1 MARHGGEHLLIL
13 LAVLA
18 LIACADPTPEDDGLP
33 SPVATIAPPS
43 EPNPGAE
50 VRPED
55 LTRALGEA
63 WAARPE
69 DYTPRTRHLVDPA
82 GREPQFL
89 NRLFLQTSPYL
100 LQHAHNPV
108 DWYPWGDEAFEAA
121 RRLNRPVFL
130 SVGYSTCHWCHVME
144 EESFEDL
151 EIAEYLNANFI
162 CIKVD
167 REERPDVD
175 SVYMTAVH
183 ALRGRGGWPMTV
195 FLTPDREPFYAGTYF
210 PPRDG
215 ARGDRPGFLT
225 ILREIRKGWA
235 DDRSNI
241 DSTAARL
248 AAHIQQR
255 LGPQDVQPIGT
266 IDASVMRRAVLAVGS
281 GFDDEWGGMS
291 RRSKFPSN
299 TPVRFL
305 LREHRRSGDTGA
317 RRMAHLTLTKMAAG
331 GMNDQVGGGFHRY
344 ATDERWLV
352 PHFEKMLYD
361 NALLAVAYLEGWQAT
376 GDASYADTAR
386 AVLQYVERE
395 MVAPGGAFYSATDAD
410 SPNPAGEREEGWFFT
425 WTPDEVTA
433 VLDPG
438 AAALATA
445 VWGLTPRGN
454 FEHRNIPWLERPL
467 HETAKQL
474 GRPTEDVQAELVAI
488 KEALYVARAKRPPP
502 LLDDKIL
509 TAWNGLMISAFATA
523 ARDLA
528 EPRYALVAGR
538 AAVFLLTNLRRAGT
552 LHRAWKDGQV
562 GALGILDDHA
572 FLCAGLLDL
581 FEATGEVRWLDEAI
595 ALDAQLRRRFA
606 DPRGG
611 WFLTASDGEK
621 LLAREKPIS
630 DGAEPSGNSVH
641 VLNLLRLSELTTDPS
656 YRVRADAAMKAVEG
670 TLTRAPIQLSEMLL
684 GVDWTLDRPIEVA
697 IIAPTGGRAAAAAFE
712 RELGRRF
719 LPNKV
724 AVVLEEGPAL
734 VAASERVPWLSG
746 KKARGGQV
754 TAYVCEAGICE
765 LPADTAQDFGDQLDG
780 RRHAG
785 ASAPQPD

>member
-1 MARHGGEHLLIL
+1 MDGHGPEHLLIL

-18 LIACADPTPEDDGLP
+18 LVACTEPTPEDDDPLPTTAAALHSPGLL
-33 SPVATIAPPS
+33 
-43 EPNPGAE
+43 NPGAE
-50 VRPED
+50 VRPAE
-55 LTRALGEA
+55 LSAALAEA

-69 DYTPRTRHLVDPA
+69 DYSPRTRHLADPA
-82 GREPQFL
+82 GREPKFV

-121 RRLNRPVFL
+121 RRLNRPVLL

-162 CIKVD
+162 CVKVD

-183 ALRGRGGWPMTV
+183 AMRQRGGWPMTV
-195 FLTPDREPFYAGTYF
+195 FLTPDREPFYGGTYF

-225 ILREIRKGWA
+225 ILREIRKGWTN
-235 DDRSNI
+235 DRSNI
-241 DSTAARL
+241 DRTAAQL
-248 AAHIQQR
+248 AAHIKRR

-266 IDASVMRRAVLAVGS
+266 IDASVMRRAVLAVGAE
-281 GFDDEWGGMS
+281 FDDEWGGMT
-291 RRSKFPSN
+291 RRSKFPSS
-299 TPVRFL
+299 TPLRFL
-305 LREHRRSGDTGA
+305 LREYRRSGDVGA
-317 RRMAHLTLTKMAAG
+317 RRMARLTLTNMAAG
-331 GMNDQVGGGFHRY
+331 GINDLVGGGFHRY
-344 ATDERWLV
+344 STDQRWLV

-361 NALLAVAYLEGWQAT
+361 NALLVVAYLEGWQAT
-376 GDASYADTAR
+376 GDPSYVATAR
-386 AVLQYVERE
+386 DVLRYVERE

-425 WTPDEVTA
+425 WTPDEVAA
-433 VLDPG
+433 VLDPEG
-438 AAALATA
+438 AALATA
-445 VWGLTPRGN
+445 VWGLTAAGN

-467 HETAKQL
+467 EETAKEL
-474 GRPTEDVQAELVAI
+474 GRPVEELQAELVNI
-488 KEALYVARAKRPPP
+488 KEALYAARAKRPPP

-528 EPRYALVAGR
+528 EPRHALVASR
-538 AAVFLLTNLRRAGT
+538 AAAFLLANLRRDGT

-595 ALDAQLRRRFA
+595 ALDSQLRLRFA
-606 DPRGG
+606 DPKGG
-611 WFLTASDGEK
+611 WFLTASDGEQ
-621 LLAREKPIS
+621 LLAREKPTS

-641 VLNLLRLSELTTDPS
+641 VLNLLRLTELTADPS

-670 TLTRAPIQLSEMLL
+670 TITRAPVQLSEMLL
-684 GVDWTLDRPIEVA
+684 GVDWTLDRPTEVA
-697 IIAPTGGRAAAAAFE
+697 IVAPAGGRAAAAAYQ

-734 VAASERVPWLSG
+734 VEATRRVPWLSG
-746 KKARGGQV
+746 KKARNGQV
-754 TAYVCEAGICE
+754 TAYVCEQGICE
-765 LPADTAQDFGDQLDG
+765 LPADTPEEFARQLDG

-785 ASAPQPD
+785 SVSSAP